1 MNEFIFVEEENTFYE
16 IDKECQL
23 AMANHRENENC
34 QDERREDG
42 KKDNLENRRTKNV
55 QRTGKQR
62 CRRMEQG
69 LRKKESSRRNKRGCS
84 LCHALVL
91 VYLLSLSKSSKKLG

>member
-34 QDERREDG
+34 QDEMR
-42 KKDNLENRRTKNV
+42 KDNFENRRTGNV
-55 QRTGKQR
+55 RRIGNRR
-62 CRRMEQG
+62 CQEMEPG
-69 LRKKESSRRNKRGCS
+69 LKIEESSRRRKNGCS
-84 LCHALVL
+84 LCPVL
-91 VYLLSLSKSSKKLG
+91 ILAYLLSLSRSSKKLG